1 MLESLNTQ
9 KSRIENW
16 LLSEFNGPQNA
27 LKKAAWRTLRISYA
41 VVKDIAQGDITL
53 RAMSLVYTTILSVVP
68 LLALSF
74 SLLALFNVQDQF
86 TPMLYQFF
94 EPMGDKGLEIYDKVM
109 QFVSNLKVGV
119 LGVIGLVMLLYTVL
133 SLIKKVE
140 EALNNIWYAPSSRS
154 LARRFSNYL
163 SALFLGPIVIM
174 LAVSLTAAT
183 SNLAVVQA
191 LVEIEPF
198 GSLFLFLTKLAPF
211 FTIIMGFFFF
221 YLLMPNARVHL
232 SSALVGAVVSGVAWQ
247 VMSIAFA
254 SFVVGS
260 AKYDAVYSGFAVGI
274 VLLIWLYM
282 NWLILLLGSS
292 IAFYFQHGNYV
303 TKHDK
308 VEATPE
314 LAEELALKVMMD
326 VARAYDI
333 KQEPLEQRVI
343 EETPFIPGI
352 LTRKIVDRLIEAR
365 LLLLVGDKS
374 EQLAPARS
382 TDMIFLSQIYA
393 AIRSDRYDLHKHLN
407 VDPSLRKQTDQLNT
421 LLDQVMGKVTLR
433 SMISEEVK

>member
-16 LLSEFNGPQNA
+16 LLSEYAGPPKSLN
-27 LKKAAWRTLRISYA
+27 KVAWQTLRIAYA
-41 VVKDIAQGDITL
+41 VLKDIAQGDITL

-94 EPMGDKGLEIYDKVM
+94 EPMGEKGLEIYENVL

-119 LGVIGLVMLLYTVL
+119 LGAVGLVMLLYTVL
-133 SLIKKVE
+133 SLIKKIE
-140 EALNNIWYAPSSRS
+140 EALNSIWYAPGPRS

-163 SALFLGPIVIM
+163 SALFLGPIVVM
-174 LAVSLTAAT
+174 MAVSLTAAT
-183 SNLAVVQA
+183 SSLGVVQTLA
-191 LVEIEPF
+191 DIEPF
-198 GSLFLFLTKLAPF
+198 GSLILILTKLAPL
-211 FTIIMGFFFF
+211 FTIVMGFFFF
-221 YLLMPNARVHL
+221 YLLMPNAQVKI
-232 SSALVGAVVSGVAWQ
+232 SSALIGASVSGLAWQ
-247 VMSIAFA
+247 VMSLAFA
-254 SFVVGS
+254 RFVVS
-260 AKYDAVYSGFAVGI
+260 STQYDAVYSGFAVGI

-292 IAFYFQHGNYV
+292 IAFYYQHGNYV

-314 LAEELALKVMMD
+314 LAEELAVKVMMD

-333 KQEPLEQRVI
+333 KQEPLEQSVI
-343 EETPFIPGI
+343 EAIPFIPGI
-352 LTRKIVDRLIEAR
+352 LTRQVIDRLIDAR
-365 LLLLVGDKS
+365 LLLLVGDKC

-382 TDMIFLSQIYA
+382 TDMIFLSDIYK
-393 AIRSDRYDLHKHLN
+393 AIRSDRYELHQHLN
-407 VDPSLRKQTDQLNT
+407 VDSALRDQTQQVNELIDQA
-421 LLDQVMGKVTLR
+421 MGKVTLR
-433 SMISEEVK
+433 SMVSDES